1 MTQFINT
8 RCPWIFNSSF
18 PVLPPQ
24 QEENYFLLKFR
35 IADNSMTFFL
45 SSISPTNE
53 TTCNHSNSC
62 YQQVHINLRSMP
74 DLNKRIVKE
83 IQHYSQTLTYE
94 IPQRILSFN
103 DDNYP
108 IISDEKPKQSFLP
121 VLHYNYE

>member
-1 MTQFINT
+1 
-8 RCPWIFNSSF
+8 
-18 PVLPPQ
+18 
-24 QEENYFLLKFR
+24 
-35 IADNSMTFFL
+35 
-45 SSISPTNE
+45 
-53 TTCNHSNSC
+53 
-62 YQQVHINLRSMP
+62 MP